1 MKNNSNQGPKKKRRK
16 LIDADDTILDQQ
28 RPYDMDPSVYGI
40 VYYESEKEE
49 KERLRSERLQS
60 LYHDE
65 DD

>member
-1 MKNNSNQGPKKKRRK
+1 
-16 LIDADDTILDQQ
+16 
-28 RPYDMDPSVYGI
+28 MDPSVYGI